1 MPACGEGRGDVG
13 PKSQRRLVSARETP
27 AEVRGEEPRKE
38 KSEKLR
44 DWSELQG
51 ETGKN
56 AHKCTRG
63 WNLRGSFPIFN
74 SRMGFPAGAE
84 FLRATNQ

>member
-1 MPACGEGRGDVG
+1 MGTSARLRGEGRGDVG

-51 ETGKN
+51 EAGKKRSQMHTWLEFKRQLSN
-56 AHKCTRG
+56 FQLQDGISC
-63 WNLRGSFPIFN
+63 GSRVP
-74 SRMGFPAGAE
+74 
-84 FLRATNQ
+84 